1 MHEDCDYSTACRRF
15 SNQFLQANSPQQLAS
30 VFCEAASKFLSGNSN
45 LFSVTK
51 QKNLYEF
58 DTVLKFLSPGG
69 PLFKAVNQLYRLI
82 DVKFE
87 FCFYKMQQGLVIG
100 DLHIFEQRSKCYVPV
115 GQSFRYRGL
124 NAFESYFLMFAWH
137 LVKMKYFNISDENL
151 NSVYV
156 ALLDEY
162 CSHYWKPGR
171 YVISA
176 HWPNS
181 VENRKWFRRIEDVY
195 MVNSTECSFNGLISP
210 ALMFNWNLPYSHLG
224 KSASH
229 LEMSS
234 QGYIFFSIFFDIWL
248 CYSEQSKHFLSP
260 IFLCCFDTSA
270 QLLMIR
276 HLLKYFYRFLFFAV
290 EEETDE
296 TDICLFERSFMRHM
310 FQFLLYQYKN
320 CSTLANSFRYLL
332 ELWLSVI
339 QPWRYV
345 TSPSLTYTDLWR
357 PFVCRHSTI
366 YKYFFRKT
374 LSCTS
379 KLAGNNKNFVDIL
392 YRLCKVFSQS
402 KLMQVLKMDEFHKL
416 LLEANGNTSNLD
428 EVDRMINL
436 FYMDDVRLLVR
447 HVVEDAFTVQQ
458 SIVQRLQ
465 AVIKENENKSWW
477 RTVVDYCTFETEN
490 TRQNLEQQLIKI
502 VFCTR
507 LLCSFFELDFDTLQN
522 RCLQRQQ
529 SKKQCQLLNQE
540 FPVQRKNF
548 PRKLTTLRTI
558 WPRIPNDQLP
568 PQPGELKILCNFFQF
583 LSDELNRRYGKLF
596 QRIYNNPGIVGKIAS
611 LILHPSTEESFSYS
625 PRFMRSEKLPV
636 RMSLRIFASV
646 KFWLILFLCT
656 VMLNIFVELFPGTV
670 KSVMT
675 INLNR
680 HKADLLNTYEQ
691 LLDSNNAKNWMLCS
705 YEPRSLA
712 LQLTASGDGGLEELA
727 EQFDSSKIQ
736 YAFAVLTGESP
747 SLSKVILIHWQGEAT
762 PVTEIGRCAGHVQE
776 VKRFFKGIHF
786 THSARNEEDIDP
798 DAVRASVCK
807 VTSVLGIPHSARTSE
822 NVKPEP
828 VKSVYKPVV
837 PSSIVNVEER
847 GKFWAQAEKEE
858 MDRVASEQRRLQE
871 HLQRVEEEKKQLQ
884 ERLTKECE
892 DKIALAKVEPPV
904 CSIDHNKSGAST
916 NFIKHTEYHNFN
928 GNFNH
933 ISKVKSP
940 FSKSSLTGNV
950 SDTSNREKNEKMNT
964 NLSNGINAASG
975 DVNKHEEKKAP
986 LSTLSAVALWDY
998 QAADESE
1005 ISFLPGDKITEIDRV
1020 DTGWWFGRA
1029 PDEKYGLFPANFV
1042 ELIHE

>member
-1 MHEDCDYSTACRRF
+1 MHEICDYSTACRRF
-15 SNQFLQANSPQQLAS
+15 SNQFLQAKNPRQLAS
-30 VFCEAASKFLSGNSN
+30 VFCEAASKFLSGNSD
-45 LFSVTK
+45 LFSVTR

-69 PLFKAVNQLYRLI
+69 PLIKAVNQLYRLI

-100 DLHIFEQRSKCYVPV
+100 DLQILEQRSNYFVPV
-115 GQSFRYRGL
+115 GQSFRYTGL

-137 LVKMKYFNISDENL
+137 LLKTKHLNMSDENL

-156 ALLDEY
+156 VLLGEY
-162 CSHYWKPGR
+162 CSNYWKPGG
-171 YVISA
+171 YVITA
-176 HWPNS
+176 HWPVN
-181 VENRKWFRRIEDVY
+181 VENRKWFRRIEDICAV
-195 MVNSTECSFNGLISP
+195 SSAECGSNGLISP
-210 ALMFNWNLPYSHLG
+210 AFLFNWNLSFSHLG
-224 KSASH
+224 KTASH

-248 CYSEQSKHFLSP
+248 CYSEQSQHSVAP

-276 HLLKYFYRFLFFAV
+276 HLLKYFYRFLFSV
-290 EEETDE
+290 VEETDS
-296 TDICLFERSFMRHM
+296 CQFERSFMRHM

-345 TSPSLTYTDLWR
+345 TSPSPTYTDLWK

-366 YKYFFRKT
+366 YKYFFRTT

-379 KLAGNNKNFVDIL
+379 KLTGNSKKFVDVL

-402 KLMQVLKMDEFHKL
+402 KLMEVLKSDEFQKL
-416 LLEANGNTSNLD
+416 LLEANGNTFNLD
-428 EVDRMINL
+428 DVDRMVNL
-436 FYMDDVRLLVR
+436 FYMDDMRLLVR
-447 HVVEDAFTVQQ
+447 RVVEDAFTVQQ
-458 SIVQRLQ
+458 SIGQRLQ
-465 AVIKENENKSWW
+465 AAIEENENKSWW
-477 RTVVDYCTFETEN
+477 RTVADYCSFETEN
-490 TRQNLEQQLIKI
+490 TRQNLEQQLIKLI
-502 VFCTR
+502 FCTR

-529 SKKQCQLLNQE
+529 SKRCQLVNQKS
-540 FPVQRKNF
+540 PMQRNF
-548 PRKLTTLRTI
+548 SLKFTTPRTTLS
-558 WPRIPNDQLP
+558 RIPDDQLP
-568 PQPGELKILCNFFQF
+568 PQPGELAILCNLFQF
-583 LSDELNRRYGKLF
+583 LSNELNRRYGKLF
-596 QRIYNNPGIVGKIAS
+596 QKIYNTPGIVGKIAS
-611 LILHPSTEESFSYS
+611 LILHPSTDESFSYS
-625 PRFMRSEKLPV
+625 PTFMRSEKLPV
-636 RMSLRIFASV
+636 RISLRIFASV
-646 KFWLILFLCT
+646 KFLI
-656 VMLNIFVELFPGTV
+656 MLLISIIMFNIFVELFPGTV
-670 KSVMT
+670 KSIMT

-680 HKADLLNTYEQ
+680 HKTDLLNTYEQ
-691 LLDSNNAKNWMLCS
+691 LLDNNNAKNWMLCS

-712 LQLTASGDGGLEELA
+712 LQLTASGG
-727 EQFDSSKIQ
+727 K
-736 YAFAVLTGESP
+736 
-747 SLSKVILIHWQGEAT
+747 QGEAT

-798 DAVRASVCK
+798 DAVRAAVCK
-807 VTSVLGIPHSARTSE
+807 VTSVLGIPHSARTNE

-828 VKSVYKPVV
+828 VK
-837 PSSIVNVEER
+837 
-847 GKFWAQAEKEE
+847 EE
-858 MDRVASEQRRLQE
+858 MDRVAAEQRRLKE

-892 DKIALAKVEPPV
+892 DKIASAKVEPPV
-904 CSIDHNKSGAST
+904 CIIDHNKSGVST
-916 NFIKHTEYHNFN
+916 NLIKHTEYHNSN

-933 ISKVKSP
+933 ASKVKSP
-940 FSKSSLTGNV
+940 FSKFFTSNV
-950 SDTSNREKNEKMNT
+950 SDTSNREKSEKINT
-964 NLSNGINAASG
+964 DLSNGITAAVD
-975 DVNKHEEKKAP
+975 DVNKHEGKKAP

-998 QAADESE
+998 QAADETE
-1005 ISFLPGDKITEIDRV
+1005 ISFLPGDKITEIDQV
-1020 DTGWWFGRA
+1020 DAGWWFGRA

-1042 ELIHE
+1042 ELIQE

>member
-1 MHEDCDYSTACRRF
+1 
-15 SNQFLQANSPQQLAS
+15 
-30 VFCEAASKFLSGNSN
+30 
-45 LFSVTK
+45 
-51 QKNLYEF
+51 
-58 DTVLKFLSPGG
+58 
-69 PLFKAVNQLYRLI
+69 
-82 DVKFE
+82 
-87 FCFYKMQQGLVIG
+87 
-100 DLHIFEQRSKCYVPV
+100 
-115 GQSFRYRGL
+115 
-124 NAFESYFLMFAWH
+124 
-137 LVKMKYFNISDENL
+137 
-151 NSVYV
+151 
-156 ALLDEY
+156 
-162 CSHYWKPGR
+162 
-171 YVISA
+171 
-176 HWPNS
+176 
-181 VENRKWFRRIEDVY
+181 
-195 MVNSTECSFNGLISP
+195 
-210 ALMFNWNLPYSHLG
+210 
-224 KSASH
+224 
-229 LEMSS
+229 
-234 QGYIFFSIFFDIWL
+234 
-248 CYSEQSKHFLSP
+248 
-260 IFLCCFDTSA
+260 
-270 QLLMIR
+270 
-276 HLLKYFYRFLFFAV
+276 
-290 EEETDE
+290 
-296 TDICLFERSFMRHM
+296 
-310 FQFLLYQYKN
+310 
-320 CSTLANSFRYLL
+320 
-332 ELWLSVI
+332 
-339 QPWRYV
+339 
-345 TSPSLTYTDLWR
+345 
-357 PFVCRHSTI
+357 
-366 YKYFFRKT
+366 
-374 LSCTS
+374 
-379 KLAGNNKNFVDIL
+379 
-392 YRLCKVFSQS
+392 
-402 KLMQVLKMDEFHKL
+402 
-416 LLEANGNTSNLD
+416 
-428 EVDRMINL
+428 
-436 FYMDDVRLLVR
+436 
-447 HVVEDAFTVQQ
+447 
-458 SIVQRLQ
+458 
-465 AVIKENENKSWW
+465 
-477 RTVVDYCTFETEN
+477 
-490 TRQNLEQQLIKI
+490 
-502 VFCTR
+502 
-507 LLCSFFELDFDTLQN
+507 
-522 RCLQRQQ
+522 
-529 SKKQCQLLNQE
+529 
-540 FPVQRKNF
+540 
-548 PRKLTTLRTI
+548 
-558 WPRIPNDQLP
+558 
-568 PQPGELKILCNFFQF
+568 
-583 LSDELNRRYGKLF
+583 
-596 QRIYNNPGIVGKIAS
+596 
-611 LILHPSTEESFSYS
+611 
-625 PRFMRSEKLPV
+625 
-636 RMSLRIFASV
+636 
-646 KFWLILFLCT
+646 
-656 VMLNIFVELFPGTV
+656 
-670 KSVMT
+670 MT

-858 MDRVASEQRRLQE
+858 MDRVAFEQRRLQE

-975 DVNKHEEKKAP
+975 DVNKHEEKKSP